1 MTRILWNSLI
11 ALFVSTMTCGA
22 VWAQATA
29 QISGAVQDQSGA
41 VLPGVEVTATQTET
55 GIARMTVTNETGHYV
70 LPNLPLGPYKLEGA
84 LPGLTT
90 ITRQGG
96 MFAREHPV
104 KEISVSLGEY
114 QYRIG
119 RNRQGPL
126 VAQRA
131 KIVRGIVLKTEQIAV
146 DQWIDDLSEALV
158 QVAGQSTQA
167 RAALERF
174 LL

>member
-1 MTRILWNSLI
+1 
-11 ALFVSTMTCGA
+11 
-22 VWAQATA
+22 
-29 QISGAVQDQSGA
+29 
-41 VLPGVEVTATQTET
+41 
-55 GIARMTVTNETGHYV
+55 
-70 LPNLPLGPYKLEGA
+70 
-84 LPGLTT
+84 
-90 ITRQGG
+90 

-119 RNRQGPL
+119 RDRQGPL

-131 KIVRGIVLKTEQIAV
+131 KIVRGIVLKTEQMAV

-167 RAALERF
+167 RTALERF

>member
-1 MTRILWNSLI
+1 MRSEFSEPLRVEMFAASLRADNTDVKAFLE
-11 ALFVSTMTCGA
+11 ALA
-22 VWAQATA
+22 V
-29 QISGAVQDQSGA
+29 
-41 VLPGVEVTATQTET
+41 
-55 GIARMTVTNETGHYV
+55 
-70 LPNLPLGPYKLEGA
+70 KLEGA

-167 RAALERF
+167 RTALERF

>member
-1 MTRILWNSLI
+1 MHDELSEPLRMEMFAASLRADNTDVKAFLE
-11 ALFVSTMTCGA
+11 ALA
-22 VWAQATA
+22 V
-29 QISGAVQDQSGA
+29 
-41 VLPGVEVTATQTET
+41 
-55 GIARMTVTNETGHYV
+55 
-70 LPNLPLGPYKLEGA
+70 KLEGA

-119 RNRQGPL
+119 RDRQGPL
-126 VAQRA
+126 VGQRA
-131 KIVRGIVLKTEQIAV
+131 KIVRGIVLKTEQLAV
-146 DQWIDDLSEALV
+146 DQWIDELSEGLV
-158 QVAGQSTQA
+158 QLAGQSTQA
-167 RAALERF
+167 RSALERF

>member
-1 MTRILWNSLI
+1 MHDELSEPLRVEMFAASLRADNTDVKAFLE
-11 ALFVSTMTCGA
+11 ALA
-22 VWAQATA
+22 V
-29 QISGAVQDQSGA
+29 
-41 VLPGVEVTATQTET
+41 
-55 GIARMTVTNETGHYV
+55 
-70 LPNLPLGPYKLEGA
+70 KLEGA

-90 ITRQGG
+90 VTRQGG

-104 KEISVSLGEY
+104 REISVPLGEY

-119 RNRQGPL
+119 RERQGPL

-131 KIVRGIVLKTEQIAV
+131 KIVRGIVLKTEQITV

-158 QVAGQSTQA
+158 QVSGQSTQA
-167 RAALERF
+167 RTALERF